1 MSGNEVGMEEQHLS
15 LSEAAHRLDI
25 SERTTRRWIKS
36 GKLRAFKPGRD
47 YRIPER
53 AISEMMNRSEAYP
66 KAQAP
71 LPLND
76 VAGAELLEKALDA
89 AREDMKRESQAVNRL
104 HASEGVTQSMTGFAE
119 DKVRRELLAA
129 GFPDEHFEGVF
140 WPLVVRLA
148 RVEQENAR
156 LREAVRAGAH
166 V

>member
-1 MSGNEVGMEEQHLS
+1 MEEQHLS
-15 LSEAAHRLDI
+15 LSEAAHRLYI

-47 YRIPER
+47 YRIPES
-53 AISEMMNRSEAYP
+53 AISEMIKRSEAYP

-89 AREDMKRESQAVNRL
+89 ARQDLKRQSHAVTRL
-104 HASEGVTQSMTGFAE
+104 YASEGVSQQMIGFAE
-119 DKVRRELLAA
+119 DEVRRELLAT
-129 GFPDEHFEGVF
+129 GFPDEHFEGLF
-140 WPLVVRLA
+140 WPLVVRLV

-156 LREAVRAGAH
+156 LREEVGAEARM
-166 V
+166 

>member
-1 MSGNEVGMEEQHLS
+1 MEERHLS
-15 LSEAAHRLDI
+15 LSEAARRLDI
-25 SERTTRRWIKS
+25 SERTTRRWIKA

-47 YRIPER
+47 YRIPES

-76 VAGAELLEKALDA
+76 VAGAEFLEKALDA
-89 AREDMKRESQAVNRL
+89 AREDMKRESRAVNRL
-104 HASEGVTQSMTGFAE
+104 HASGGVPQGMTGFAE

-156 LREAVRAGAH
+156 LRAEAH